1 MSLQGKVALVT
12 GASRGIGKAI
22 AQQLAAQGAIV
33 VGTATTEAG
42 AQAIS
47 AYLQAINAQG
57 VGMAL
62 DVTQANS
69 IDGFLVAIQSQF
81 GAPVILVNNAGIT
94 KDGLLLRMKDDDW
107 DAVINTNLTAIFRL
121 SKACLKGMSKA
132 RWGRIINISSVVGQ
146 MGNAGQTNY
155 AAAKAGLEGFT
166 RALAKE
172 MGGRGI
178 TANCIAPGFIE
189 TDMTHALS
197 ETQQATMLANIP
209 ANRLGQPNDIA
220 HAVVFLASDQ
230 AAYINGVTLP
240 VNGGMYV

>member
-69 IDGFLVAIQSQF
+69 IDGFLAAIQSQF

-132 RWGRIINISSVVGQ
+132 RWGVLLI
-146 MGNAGQTNY
+146 
-155 AAAKAGLEGFT
+155 
-166 RALAKE
+166 LA
-172 MGGRGI
+172 R
-178 TANCIAPGFIE
+178 
-189 TDMTHALS
+189 
-197 ETQQATMLANIP
+197 
-209 ANRLGQPNDIA
+209 
-220 HAVVFLASDQ
+220 
-230 AAYINGVTLP
+230 
-240 VNGGMYV
+240 